1 MNDPGFVK
9 VLALELYGSL
19 YDRQSIA
26 QTVRD
31 FERILAERLGPLIEA
46 GQKLKNSYGTSCE
59 RVSYGP
65 ETWAWDAALKAATE
79 ERSK

>member
-1 MNDPGFVK
+1 M
-9 VLALELYGSL
+9 LALELYGSL

-31 FERILAERLGPLIEA
+31 FERILDERLTPLIQA
-46 GQKLKNSYGTSCE
+46 GQAMRSSNVGFKSKDLI
-59 RVSYGP
+59 
-65 ETWAWDAALKAATE
+65 AWDAALRAATE